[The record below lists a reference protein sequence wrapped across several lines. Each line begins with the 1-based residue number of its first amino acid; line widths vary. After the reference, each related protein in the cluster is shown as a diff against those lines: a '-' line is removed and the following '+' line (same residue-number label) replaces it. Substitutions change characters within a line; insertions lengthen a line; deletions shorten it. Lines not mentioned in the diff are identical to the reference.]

1 MGQGFAVWFTG
12 LPGSGKSV
20 LARAALDFLLARGI
34 DAVLLEMDAR
44 RTAYFPHPIYD
55 ATERERAYE
64 LFVDEAADLAAQGR
78 AVVLDGTGYC
88 RSMRER
94 ARALIQHFAEV
105 HARCP
110 LDVAMA
116 REASRPEGQVMAG
129 LYAKALERKRTGKR
143 FEGLGEV
150 IGVDV
155 PFEEDERAECVID
168 SGALTR
174 EEARDKVIDF
184 LQRWLDRP

>member
-12 LPGSGKSV
+12 LPGSGKST
-20 LARAALDFLLARGI
+20 LARAALDFLRACGL

-44 RTAYFPHPIYD
+44 RKSYFPHPTYD
-55 ATERERAYE
+55 AAERERAYE
-64 LFVDEAADLAAQGR
+64 LFVDEAADCVRQGR
-78 AVVLDGTGYC
+78 AVVLDGTAYK

-94 ARALIQHFAEV
+94 ARALIQRFAEV
-105 HARCP
+105 SVRCP
-110 LDVAMA
+110 LEVAQA
-116 REASRPEGQVMAG
+116 REAARPEGKVMAD

-155 PFEEDERAECVID
+155 PFEEDAAAECVID

-174 EEARDKVIDF
+174 EEARARVIDF